1 MDVISLAR
9 ELGRE
14 IQKDER
20 YLAFQAAKKNSDDDK
35 ELQSKIAD
43 FNLKRIA
50 VSREGEKADRD
61 EKRMEEMNEELR
73 ASYNSVMQHPSMMA
87 YNSAR
92 DEMDQMLQ
100 RISSIVNISAEGGD
114 PETADYHP
122 QASCG
127 GSCAG
132 CAGCR

>member
-43 FNLKRIA
+43 FN
-50 VSREGEKADRD
+50 
-61 EKRMEEMNEELR
+61 
-73 ASYNSVMQHPSMMA
+73 
-87 YNSAR
+87 
-92 DEMDQMLQ
+92 
-100 RISSIVNISAEGGD
+100 
-114 PETADYHP
+114 
-122 QASCG
+122 
-127 GSCAG
+127 
-132 CAGCR
+132 